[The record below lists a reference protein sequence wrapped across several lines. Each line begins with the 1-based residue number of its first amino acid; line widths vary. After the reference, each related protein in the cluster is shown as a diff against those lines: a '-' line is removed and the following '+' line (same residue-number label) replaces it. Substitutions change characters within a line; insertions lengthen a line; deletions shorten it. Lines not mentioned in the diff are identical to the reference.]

1 LSIVSPS
8 AAARRPTPTS
18 IRHPT
23 HTIFWNT
30 IAMIQLI
37 GESTK
42 RRTIRRVE
50 SVFVAMVQCNDRC

>member
-1 LSIVSPS
+1 M
-8 AAARRPTPTS
+8 
-18 IRHPT
+18 
-23 HTIFWNT
+23 